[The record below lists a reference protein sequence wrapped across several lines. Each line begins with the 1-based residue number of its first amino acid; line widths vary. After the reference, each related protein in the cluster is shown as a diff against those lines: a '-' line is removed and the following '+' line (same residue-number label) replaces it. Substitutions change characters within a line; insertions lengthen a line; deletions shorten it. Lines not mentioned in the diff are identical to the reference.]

1 MTPVYASLNF
11 RAWAGS
17 ACPLRGEAAAPDSR
31 QPPPARR
38 DIFQGSLKV
47 MMFSTPHFK
56 KVFGRETLI
65 ECQASRT
72 HSGGQGSPEVLPHSP
87 AIG

>member
-1 MTPVYASLNF
+1 MTPVYASPRSTSVLGLPPHVRF
-11 RAWAGS
+11 VVRPQRLTRA
-17 ACPLRGEAAAPDSR
+17 
-31 QPPPARR
+31 PPARR
-38 DIFQGSLKV
+38 DIFQGSFKV

-72 HSGGQGSPEVLPHSP
+72 HSGGQGSPDVLPHSP